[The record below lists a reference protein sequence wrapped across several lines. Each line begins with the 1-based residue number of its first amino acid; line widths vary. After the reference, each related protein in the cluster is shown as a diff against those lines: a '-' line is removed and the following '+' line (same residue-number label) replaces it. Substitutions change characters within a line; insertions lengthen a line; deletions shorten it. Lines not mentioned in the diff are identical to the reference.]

1 MLFSSESG
9 KIHQSPVACRRVCL
23 IFVLL
28 AFCFPTST
36 SNADASCCS
45 LSMFACGVCFEAV
58 HHCMSSATAVRPG
71 GGL

>member
-9 KIHQSPVACRRVCL
+9 KIHQSPGTVASSRVF
-23 IFVLL
+23 FVLL
-28 AFCFPTST
+28 ACFRTSM